1 MVGTP
6 SRRAAAETKFAMTEY
21 IEETTERRQISPL
34 AITGGVL
41 VILLLLALL
50 LTRGGTRPL
59 KPTRPSATPVELNQ
73 NSQAILVTF
82 DELNTN
88 PYAFH
93 NQRIRIT
100 GSYTP
105 QPKPDCTNYKGLLI
119 RWALISE
126 NLQLNGYGFEDV
138 LKLVPEGTTLTV
150 EGIWRLYDGI
160 SGCGKGSPQA
170 LIWYLQ
176 VDRIV
181 QPNPLPGFGSAPDDS
196 ILLPGETPFPEGAEP
211 TPTAED
217 GTAVI
222 SPTPSATPTMT
233 PTPTIVIT
241 PSMTPS
247 STATLFPGEMTP
259 TPSNSF
265 PTNTPAPGASPTTV
279 ETSPTTTN
287 TPPPLTTPGTAVPT
301 LPSLGTST
309 PGPSPTPGSG
319 YPGPGT
325 PTSTPTVEP
334 YPSN

>member
-1 MVGTP
+1 
-6 SRRAAAETKFAMTEY
+6 MTEY

-59 KPTRPSATPVELNQ
+59 KPDRPSATPVELNQ

-82 DELNTN
+82 DELNAN

-138 LKLVPEGTTLTV
+138 LKLVPESTTLTV

-160 SGCGKGSPQA
+160 SGCGKGSPQTS
-170 LIWYLQ
+170 IWYLQ
-176 VDRIV
+176 VERIV
-181 QPNPLPGFGSAPDDS
+181 QPNPLPGFGSTPDDNN
-196 ILLPGETPFPEGAEP
+196 LPPGETPSPEGAEP

-217 GTAVI
+217 GTAVPTATTTPTMTTTPPVEI
-222 SPTPSATPTMT
+222 TPLTPTPSATFTLP
-233 PTPTIVIT
+233 
-241 PSMTPS
+241 PS
-247 STATLFPGEMTP
+247 EMTP
-259 TPSNSF
+259 TPSDSL
-265 PTNTPAPGASPTTV
+265 PTNTPDPGASPTV
-279 ETSPTTTN
+279 RGTSPATTN

-301 LPSLGTST
+301 IPGLSTST

-325 PTSTPTVEP
+325 ITPTPTVGS
-334 YPSN
+334 YP